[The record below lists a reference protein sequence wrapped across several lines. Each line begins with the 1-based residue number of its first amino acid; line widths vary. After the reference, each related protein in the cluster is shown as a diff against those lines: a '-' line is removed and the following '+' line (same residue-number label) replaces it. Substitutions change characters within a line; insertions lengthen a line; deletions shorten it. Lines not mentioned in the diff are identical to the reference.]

1 MLELLSENE
10 GNILGLKAQGTI
22 TLEDFRQTLAP
33 CLAAVI
39 LDWGKA
45 RLLLY
50 LEEDFDGFDLEA
62 FKGEAAF
69 GSKHRDNLEK
79 VAVVGGSFMINLQI
93 RFGAAL
99 LGGEVQTF
107 ASEELEG
114 AWDWL
119 RS

>member
-33 CLAAVI
+33 RLAALI
-39 LDWGKA
+39 QNWGKA
-45 RLLLY
+45 RMLLY
-50 LEEDFDGFDLEA
+50 LEEDFQGFDLEA
-62 FKGEAAF
+62 LKGEAF

-107 ASEELEG
+107 ASEELEE
-114 AWDWL
+114 AWDWV
-119 RS
+119 RG